1 MITDSTIPVNVLE
14 IELSAFAGVLKI
26 FNTGFPFSQ
35 SVIKQADDI
44 KYYLWNAG

>member
-1 MITDSTIPVNVLE
+1 MITESTITGNILE
-14 IELSAFAGVLKI
+14 NELSAFAGVIKI
-26 FNTGFPFSQ
+26 FSARFPFSQ